1 MPNYIDI
8 CLLFYFPYAAFSIL
22 TCHIWNEMSLQIRF
36 YFRTNSMKV
45 INYFTASPPPI
56 LGEFVFC
63 FLFFLLLCFVFV
75 VVFVFY
81 FCCCCCCFFYFF
93 RNGEQISFFRSF
105 TWICARF
112 SLNIWLPCSYLKE
125 EK

>member
-8 CLLFYFPYAAFSIL
+8 CLFFYFPYAAFSIL

-56 LGEFVFC
+56 LGVFVFC
-63 FLFFLLLCFVFV
+63 FLFFFCFVLFSLLSLFFIFV
-75 VVFVFY
+75 VVVVFFTFFKMANRFPSFVRLLGFARD
-81 FCCCCCCFFYFF
+81 F
-93 RNGEQISFFRSF
+93 RLIFGSPAH
-105 TWICARF
+105 T
-112 SLNIWLPCSYLKE
+112 
-125 EK
+125 